1 MRKDNNIDIIRPEN
15 QLILHGYSSHFQN
28 FTKLYD
34 KKKLPQVCLLSG
46 PQGLGKSTFIYHLI
60 NFILSKNEK
69 NQYSVEKKL
78 ININNHSY
86 KQIISNIHP
95 NFIKIKGEEDS
106 EKIKIEE
113 ARKLITFLNKST
125 FTNNIKLVLIDNSEK
140 LNLNSSNAILKSL
153 EEPSTNTF
161 FFIIYNNLLSLPA
174 TIRSR
179 SIEFKIFLNFNEKKD
194 IFLNLKESYEI
205 LNITDSVIKNLYF
218 DTPGNLL
225 KYCFYVQKNK
235 TETIENIYNNIFIFI
250 EKYLKDKNYQQLHII
265 SLFIEKFYNKLI
277 YSSRSNKLKFFIN
290 RSKILRKINMLKKFN
305 LDAKNIFLNI
315 ENILKNEAK

>member
-1 MRKDNNIDIIRPEN
+1 MKKDNNIDIIRPEN

-95 NFIKIKGEEDS
+95 NFIKINGEEDS

-113 ARKLITFLNKST
+113 ARKLITFLKKT
-125 FTNNIKLVLIDNSEK
+125 YFHKCTLLTNALTIV
-140 LNLNSSNAILKSL
+140 
-153 EEPSTNTF
+153 TNV
-161 FFIIYNNLLSLPA
+161 
-174 TIRSR
+174 R
-179 SIEFKIFLNFNEKKD
+179 
-194 IFLNLKESYEI
+194 
-205 LNITDSVIKNLYF
+205 
-218 DTPGNLL
+218 
-225 KYCFYVQKNK
+225 
-235 TETIENIYNNIFIFI
+235 
-250 EKYLKDKNYQQLHII
+250 
-265 SLFIEKFYNKLI
+265 
-277 YSSRSNKLKFFIN
+277 
-290 RSKILRKINMLKKFN
+290 
-305 LDAKNIFLNI
+305 NIFLLIIYASLGNSVRGD
-315 ENILKNEAK
+315 LKIK